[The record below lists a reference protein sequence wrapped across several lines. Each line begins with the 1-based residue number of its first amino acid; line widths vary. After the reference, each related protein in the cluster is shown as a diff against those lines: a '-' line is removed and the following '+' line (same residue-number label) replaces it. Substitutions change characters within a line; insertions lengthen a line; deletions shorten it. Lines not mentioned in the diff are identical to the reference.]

1 MSSFFMLI
9 GAIRPAAVARA
20 LGWWLFG

>member
-1 MSSFFMLI
+1 MSLFFMLI